1 VSDLDRTGGVGPAP
15 VARMQPA
22 GRPGVDACTLPAQAG
37 APESGA
43 PRRSGRAAPPG
54 VGGPPP
60 APPDE
65 AGNDDDVYAKD
76 SPRMSQPPGTMPEHA
91 DRPPFLSDDD
101 VPDVPEE
108 VIAEAVAAVHSHT
121 SHAPDRTAAR
131 ALFVQLSSLPEG
143 SPERVELR
151 NQLVRMHIPLV
162 EHLARRFRNR
172 GEPLDDLTQVATI
185 GLIKS
190 VDRFDHERGVEFSTY
205 ATPTIVGEIKRHFRD
220 KGWAV
225 RVPRRLQELRL
236 SLTTATGELSQR
248 HGRSPTVHELAE
260 HLGISE
266 EDVLEGLESANAYS
280 TLSLDV
286 PDTDDES
293 PAVADT
299 LGAED
304 DALEGVEYRESL
316 KPLLAQLPPREQKI
330 LVLRFFRNMTQS
342 QIAAEVG
349 ISQMHVSRLLARTL
363 AQLRDKLLVEE

>member
-1 VSDLDRTGGVGPAP
+1 MAVSDLDRTGLATAGPAVP
-15 VARMQPA
+15 TQASVPGLAANDEAHPKDAQRMSHPTEPTSEPTPA
-22 GRPGVDACTLPAQAG
+22 
-37 APESGA
+37 
-43 PRRSGRAAPPG
+43 AAPPPDQADG
-54 VGGPPP
+54 TAP
-60 APPDE
+60 ADE
-65 AGNDDDVYAKD
+65 AELHGA
-76 SPRMSQPPGTMPEHA
+76 
-91 DRPPFLSDDD
+91 
-101 VPDVPEE
+101 VPTQG
-108 VIAEAVAAVHSHT
+108 SHRT
-121 SHAPDRTAAR
+121 GAPDREAAR
-131 ALFVQLSSLPEG
+131 ALFVRLSALPEG

-236 SLTTATGELSQR
+236 SLTTATSELSQR

-286 PDTDDES
+286 PDSDDES

-299 LGAED
+299 LGATDE
-304 DALEGVEYRESL
+304 ALEGVEYRESL

-363 AQLRDKLLVEE
+363 AQLREKLLVEE

>member
-1 VSDLDRTGGVGPAP
+1 MRSGDATAGIPEQQRARPQGAAGVEVEVEVATEQADQMSEHEQHEQAPGAGGPREAHGRVPDRAAGQTPEPAPEATSGPTSGPASET
-15 VARMQPA
+15 ASETASEQPH
-22 GRPGVDACTLPAQAG
+22 D
-37 APESGA
+37 
-43 PRRSGRAAPPG
+43 RSG
-54 VGGPPP
+54 
-60 APPDE
+60 
-65 AGNDDDVYAKD
+65 
-76 SPRMSQPPGTMPEHA
+76 
-91 DRPPFLSDDD
+91 
-101 VPDVPEE
+101 
-108 VIAEAVAAVHSHT
+108 
-121 SHAPDRTAAR
+121 AR
-131 ALFVQLSSLPEG
+131 ALFVELRGLPEG
-143 SPERVELR
+143 SPEKAALR
-151 NQLVRMHIPLV
+151 DRLVRMHLPLV

-190 VDRFDHERGVEFSTY
+190 VDRFDPDRGVEFSTY
-205 ATPTIVGEIKRHFRD
+205 ATPTVVGEIKRHFRD

-236 SLTTATGELSQR
+236 SLTTATAELSQQ

-260 HLGISE
+260 RLGISE
-266 EDVLEGLESANAYS
+266 EEVLEGLESANAYS

-304 DALEGVEYRESL
+304 EALEGVEYRESL
-316 KPLLAQLPPREQKI
+316 KPLLEDLPPREKRI
-330 LVLRFFRNMTQS
+330 LLLRFFGNMTQS
-342 QIAAEVG
+342 QIAQEVG